1 MEEQNYHSADKVTA
15 AKDIGL
21 AGGNTWL

>member
-21 AGGNTWL
+21 AGGNT